1 MSSFFL
7 NFSENSSTGHNLF

>member
-7 NFSENSSTGHNLF
+7 NFSKNSSTGHNLF